1 MRDPVLPAEEE
12 VVPTL
17 PGPQLESSED
27 SIPPGSK
34 DTRSQK
40 PSVRNN
46 WINVQMCKKLFI
58 SVMYVEKR
66 TSGQ

>member
-1 MRDPVLPAEEE
+1 MDIFTVKFSQELTSQVVRDPVLPAEEE

-46 WINVQMCKKLFI
+46 
-58 SVMYVEKR
+58 
-66 TSGQ
+66 